1 MLRRVLLLGTSQA
14 PLCSARKIPSP
25 RPTSVTTPPLF
36 PRLRHILHRL
46 HSDAVAYKS
55 LDPVIQISCPCLPV
69 ERHTYHT
76 LRRPHRV
83 LRNLMIS
90 QVVSSALIVV
100 VWPHLFYVC
109 VLIFVFSLP
118 AYDLAVGWCLG
129 AVVYRSVP
137 CLVLPALG
145 GHYRFYSSQSQL
157 TATRESIDK
166 PLHPVLTFVE
176 GSDYCCFLVCLW
188 GLTPDGDVSR

>member
-1 MLRRVLLLGTSQA
+1 VRGWDRLGRAGKVRRVQRRKTERKTSRNKDEPIQPCFAVFFSWEQAKLPFAAPERFLVLA
-14 PLCSARKIPSP
+14 PLRL
-25 RPTSVTTPPLF
+25 PPH
-36 PRLRHILHRL
+36 PY
-46 HSDAVAYKS
+46 SDAVAYKS

-118 AYDLAVGWCLG
+118 AYDLAVG
-129 AVVYRSVP
+129 
-137 CLVLPALG
+137 
-145 GHYRFYSSQSQL
+145 
-157 TATRESIDK
+157 
-166 PLHPVLTFVE
+166 
-176 GSDYCCFLVCLW
+176 
-188 GLTPDGDVSR
+188 